1 MPNLGAVTT
10 DRINVSKE
18 VRAICALLD
27 LDPRL
32 VASLDIRPSTIEAVV
47 FLTNEDG
54 HKYVEGPNEI
64 PAQETKR
71 FEVRA

>member
-18 VRAICALLD
+18 V
-27 LDPRL
+27 
-32 VASLDIRPSTIEAVV
+32 DIRPSTIEAVV

>member
-1 MPNLGAVTT
+1 
-10 DRINVSKE
+10 
-18 VRAICALLD
+18 
-27 LDPRL
+27 